1 MCFVLACSGLL
12 CAALS
17 TRPSTPPAPD
27 SLPDRSLLLASI
39 DSFYARRSHALLL
52 ELEES
57 RQGDWLRYLPALGI
71 TYTAQGAP
79 RPTLSFSSSLLHTYR
94 KERQQRNAR
103 RQAILAQA
111 LLDADAD
118 KRKLLQ
124 LLQACSHT
132 SLDLQTKREVHALDS
147 ALFAFHTQQSQ
158 SLALLPS
165 EFLAKKREFLLK
177 SLDLQQLEAKRSALL
192 AEVLS
197 LARWPPR

>member
-1 MCFVLACSGLL
+1 MSARLF
-12 CAALS
+12 AALLF
-17 TRPSTPPAPD
+17 A
-27 SLPDRSLLLASI
+27 LAT
-39 DSFYARRSHALLL
+39 ALAVTEVVNVRHRRLTIRRA
-52 ELEES
+52 
-57 RQGDWLRYLPALGI
+57 
-71 TYTAQGAP
+71 
-79 RPTLSFSSSLLHTYR
+79 
-94 KERQQRNAR
+94 RQQVG
-103 RQAILAQA
+103 